1 MHHKVYMKL
10 LVPAII
16 IGLVG
21 GILDEITDLHKIWCF
36 LIGVG
41 AFIFYLFIKSIF
53 ATIRVMKQSKGAK
66 KIWLDQN
73 NNIIK
78 TE

>member
-1 MHHKVYMKL
+1 MKL
-10 LVPAII
+10 TVPAII

-21 GILDEITDLHKIWCF
+21 GMLDAYTNLHKIWCF

-41 AFIFYLFIKSIF
+41 AFIVFLLIQSIIKTAIIMRK
-53 ATIRVMKQSKGAK
+53 TKGAK
-66 KIWLDQN
+66 RIWLDQN

>member
-1 MHHKVYMKL
+1 MRL
-10 LVPAII
+10 IFPAIV
-16 IGLVG
+16 IGFVG
-21 GILDEITDLHKIWCF
+21 GCLDAYTDLHKVWCF

-41 AFIFYLFIKSIF
+41 AFFLILFLKSIVV
-53 ATIRVMKQSKGAK
+53 AASAMKRTKGAK

-78 TE
+78 YE

>member
-1 MHHKVYMKL
+1 MKWI
-10 LVPAII
+10 VPAII
-16 IGLVG
+16 IGFVG
-21 GILDEITDLHKIWCF
+21 GVLDETTELHKIWCF
-36 LIGVG
+36 LIGVL
-41 AFIFYLFIKSIF
+41 AFLLFVFVKSIIS
-53 ATIRVMKQSKGAK
+53 TIIIMRKAKGHK

>member
-1 MHHKVYMKL
+1 MKWI
-10 LVPAII
+10 VPAII

-21 GILDEITDLHKIWCF
+21 GVLDEVTDLHKVWCF

-41 AFIFYLFIKSIF
+41 AFFLILFLKSIVV
-53 ATIRVMKQSKGAK
+53 AASVMRKTRGAK

-78 TE
+78 YG